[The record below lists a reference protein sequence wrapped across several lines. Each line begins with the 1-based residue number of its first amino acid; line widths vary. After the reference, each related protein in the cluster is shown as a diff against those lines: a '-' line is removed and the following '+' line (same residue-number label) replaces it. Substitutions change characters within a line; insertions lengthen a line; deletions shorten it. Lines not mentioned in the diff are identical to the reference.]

1 MARPGPT
8 DTAPTSIAVVAA
20 ASPTSLA
27 ALGQRIVV
35 LGVTGSGKSTLA
47 AELARRVGAPHVE
60 LDALHWEPNWTPA
73 ERDILRERVRQAAAG
88 EAWVVD
94 GNYRQAR
101 DIVWPRAQT
110 IIWLDYSLPIIY
122 GRLLRRTLWRWL
134 ARVEL
139 WSGNRE
145 RLRELFFSR
154 DSLFVWAFTSQ
165 PKHRREYPLIP
176 TTPEYAHV
184 TFIHLRSP
192 RATAR
197 WLAALR

>member
-1 MARPGPT
+1 MTREAT
-8 DTAPTSIAVVAA
+8 ETSTSAP
-20 ASPTSLA
+20 PESLA
-27 ALGQRIVV
+27 ALGRRIVV

-47 AELARRVGAPHVE
+47 AELARRIGAPHVE
-60 LDALHWEPNWTPA
+60 LDSFQWEPNWTPA
-73 ERDILRERVRQAAAG
+73 ATEVFRERVAQAIAG
-88 EAWVVD
+88 DTWVVD
-94 GNYRQAR
+94 GNYRKRA
-101 DIVWPRAQT
+101 ICIWPRAET
-110 IIWLDYSLPIIY
+110 FVWLDYPLPFIFA
-122 GRLLRRTLWRWL
+122 RLLRRILWRGF

-145 RLRELFFSR
+145 RLWPQFFTR
-154 DSLFVWAFTSQ
+154 DSLFVWALTSQ

-176 TTPEYAHV
+176 AMPATASA

>member
-1 MARPGPT
+1 MAREA
-8 DTAPTSIAVVAA
+8 TAATTSA
-20 ASPTSLA
+20 PPQTLT
-27 ALGQRIVV
+27 ALGRRIVV

-47 AELARRVGAPHVE
+47 AELARRIGAPHIE
-60 LDALHWEPNWTPA
+60 LDSLYWESNWTPA
-73 ERDILRERVRQAAAG
+73 EREVLRERVAAATAG
-88 EAWVVD
+88 DAWVVD
-94 GNYRQAR
+94 GNYRQTR
-101 DIVWPRAQT
+101 DLYWPRAET
-110 IIWLDYSLPIIY
+110 FVWIDYPLPIIY
-122 GRLLRRTLWRWL
+122 GRLLRRILWRGL

-145 RLRELFFSR
+145 RIWPHFVTR
-154 DSLFVWAFTSQ
+154 DSLFVWAVTSQ

-176 TTPEYAHV
+176 MAPDTADA

>member
-1 MARPGPT
+1 MSRPDPS
-8 DTAPTSIAVVAA
+8 DTASTNSAVGAVA
-20 ASPTSLA
+20 PPDTLA

-47 AELARRVGAPHVE
+47 AELARRLGAPHVE

-73 ERDILRERVRQAAAG
+73 ERDILRERVRQATAADT
-88 EAWVVD
+88 WVVD
-94 GNYRQAR
+94 GNYSQAR
-101 DIVWPRAQT
+101 DLVWPRAQT
-110 IIWLDYSLPIIY
+110 IIWLDYPLPIVY
-122 GRLLRRTLWRWL
+122 ARLLRRTLWRAL

-139 WSGNRE
+139 WAGNRE

-154 DSLFVWAFTSQ
+154 DSLFIWALTSQ
-165 PKHRREYPLIP
+165 PKHRREYPLIA
-176 TTPEYAHV
+176 TTPAYAHV

-197 WLAALR
+197 WLAALG

>member
-1 MARPGPT
+1 M
-8 DTAPTSIAVVAA
+8 
-20 ASPTSLA
+20 
-27 ALGQRIVV
+27 
-35 LGVTGSGKSTLA
+35 A
-47 AELARRVGAPHVE
+47 AELARRIGAPHIE
-60 LDALHWEPNWTPA
+60 LDAFNWEPNWTLAAP
-73 ERDILRERVRQAAAG
+73 EVFRERAAQAIASD
-88 EAWVVD
+88 AWVVD
-94 GNYRQAR
+94 GNYRQTR
-101 DIVWPRAQT
+101 DLIWPRAET
-110 IIWLDYSLPIIY
+110 FVWLDYPLPIIY
-122 GRLLRRTLWRWL
+122 ARLLRRTLWRFI

-145 RLRELFFSR
+145 RLWPHFVTR

-176 TTPEYAHV
+176 TMPDTADA